1 MEAMTVRK
9 FKVFWAWGD
18 DKEEAWLREMS
29 LKGLH
34 LSPPLIPCVYTFT
47 RGEPRD
53 DAYRLDY
60 VPRMSRNDFAAY
72 LQVFRDAGWE
82 HLGEM
87 AGWQYFRKP
96 VQAGEAPEIFT
107 DPESKIQKYKRLLG
121 YLVICTMPMFILSI
135 TRIGDRPR
143 TPIFEAF
150 NAGVVLIFLGLIY
163 GLARIAW
170 RIRQLRRL

>member
-1 MEAMTVRK
+1 MEATTVRR
-9 FKVFWAWGD
+9 FKVFWAWQD

-47 RGEPRD
+47 RGEPHD

-60 VPRMSRNDFAAY
+60 VPRMSRAEYGGY
-72 LQVFRDAGWE
+72 LQVFRDAGWK

-87 AGWQYFRKP
+87 LGWQYFRKP
-96 VQAGEAPEIFT
+96 VQAGEAPEIYT

-121 YLVICTMPMFILSI
+121 YLIIFLPIFIVSI

-143 TPIFEAF
+143 APIFEAL
-150 NAGVVLIFLGLIY
+150 NVATALIFLGLTY